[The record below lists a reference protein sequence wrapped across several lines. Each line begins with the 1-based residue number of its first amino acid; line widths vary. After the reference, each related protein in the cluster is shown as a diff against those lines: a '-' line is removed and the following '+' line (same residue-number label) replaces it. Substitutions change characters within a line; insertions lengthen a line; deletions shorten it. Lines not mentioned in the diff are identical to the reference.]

1 MSSDKSSFD
10 DDIFED
16 DDDLDPSLD
25 DDEEPDL
32 DFDLEAPITKRRM
45 IEDLLE
51 ERRLQKQISAEY
63 DFDFSDED

>member
-1 MSSDKSSFD
+1 MSSDNSSFD

-16 DDDLDPSLD
+16 DDLEPELD

-32 DFDLEAPITKRRM
+32 DFEIEEVPVTKRRM

-51 ERRLQKQISAEY
+51 ERRLQKQISTEY
-63 DFDFSDED
+63 DFDLD